1 MTLASRPGPYP
12 IYLFISG
19 AFAVFFMLYAT
30 IASVYRIQTV
40 GLNPL
45 ELVLVG
51 AVLELSVLLFEV
63 PTGAMADTYGRKPS
77 VVVGFLLI
85 GAGFVLEGSIPVF
98 AAVLAAQVVWGV
110 GYTFISGALQA
121 WIADEAPERIL
132 GQVYLRGAQADY
144 LGSPVGALA
153 SGFLAIYARNVPLL
167 LAGALTVVL
176 GVTLAVVMPERNF
189 RPAPAAGRRSW
200 RRMEHTARGGFRV
213 VRGRPV
219 LLTLLAV
226 TAFAGMSSEGF
237 DRLWEAHFLK
247 NFGLPELAGLD
258 PVVWFGVIN
267 AGTLVLGFVAAEIL
281 GRVLD
286 EGSAAV
292 AARALFVLD
301 ALTIAGV
308 LAFALAGS
316 FAFALGAFWFAGLV
330 RALVQPLY
338 MTWLNQGLEPG
349 VRATVISIS
358 SQANAF
364 GQIAGGPAIGAVGAF
379 GGLRAALT
387 VAGLVLSPALLLYAR
402 AIRHG
407 GTEPT
412 LEEDRERAET

>member
-1 MTLASRPGPYP
+1 
-12 IYLFISG
+12 
-19 AFAVFFMLYAT
+19 
-30 IASVYRIQTV
+30 
-40 GLNPL
+40 
-45 ELVLVG
+45 
-51 AVLELSVLLFEV
+51 
-63 PTGAMADTYGRKPS
+63 
-77 VVVGFLLI
+77 
-85 GAGFVLEGSIPVF
+85 
-98 AAVLAAQVVWGV
+98 
-110 GYTFISGALQA
+110 
-121 WIADEAPERIL
+121 
-132 GQVYLRGAQADY
+132 
-144 LGSPVGALA
+144 
-153 SGFLAIYARNVPLL
+153 
-167 LAGALTVVL
+167 
-176 GVTLAVVMPERNF
+176 
-189 RPAPAAGRRSW
+189 
-200 RRMEHTARGGFRV
+200 
-213 VRGRPV
+213 
-219 LLTLLAV
+219 
-226 TAFAGMSSEGF
+226 MSSEGF

-267 AGTLVLGFVAAEIL
+267 AGTLVLGFVTAEII

-286 EGSAAV
+286 VDSAAV

-338 MTWLNQGLEPG
+338 LTWLNQGLEPG

-364 GQIAGGPAIGAVGAF
+364 GQIAGGPAIGAVGTF
-379 GGLRAALT
+379 GGLRAALA

>member
-1 MTLASRPGPYP
+1 MSRPGPYP
-12 IYLFISG
+12 VYIFISG
-19 AFAVFFMLYAT
+19 SFALFFMLYAT

-51 AVLELSVLLFEV
+51 TVLELATLIFEV
-63 PTGAMADTYGRKPS
+63 PTGVVADTYGRKPS

-98 AAVLAAQVVWGV
+98 SAVLAAQVVWGI
-110 GYTFISGALQA
+110 GYTFISGALEA
-121 WIADEAPERIL
+121 WIADEAPERNL
-132 GQVYLRGAQADY
+132 GRVYLRGEQADY
-144 LGSPVGALA
+144 LGSLVGALVSA
-153 SGFLAIYARNVPLL
+153 LLAIEARNVPLEVG
-167 LAGALTVVL
+167 GALTVAL
-176 GVTLAVVMPERNF
+176 GVTLAAVMPERNF
-189 RPAPAAGRRSW
+189 RPAPAAGSRSW
-200 RRMEHTARGGFRV
+200 RRMEHTARGGYRV
-213 VRGRPV
+213 VRSRPV

-247 NFGLPELAGLD
+247 NFGLPELASLD
-258 PVVWFGVIN
+258 PVVWFGAIN
-267 AGTLVLGFVAAEIL
+267 AGTLVLGFVAAGVL
-281 GRVLD
+281 GRAFDV
-286 EGSAAV
+286 GSAAV

-301 ALTIAGV
+301 ALTVVGV

-316 FAFALGAFWFAGLV
+316 FAFALGAFWFATLV

-338 MTWLNQGLEPG
+338 LTWLNQGLEPG
-349 VRATVISIS
+349 VRATVISMS

-364 GQIAGGPAIGAVGAF
+364 GQIAGGPVIGAVGTF
-379 GGLRAALT
+379 GGIRAALT

-402 AIRHG
+402 TIRHG
-407 GTEPT
+407 GTEPA
-412 LEEDRERAET
+412 LDDEDRAKPET